1 MPIQM
6 GARVYLPTLGRFT
19 SVDPQQGGT
28 ANAYVYVL
36 DPINDFDLTGDFGL
50 KSFANL
56 AGWASVIPGP
66 VGMVAAGVSVVAYA
80 AAGDKKDAL
89 IAAAGVAAAA
99 IGAGAAVKAYK
110 VAKDAKAITT
120 VARLGQMSKITTH
133 GNSLS
138 SVRPTWGY
146 KLYSTAGQFLK
157 NGITSRAVSETRYS
171 RAFMKDKYMVT
182 KSFANRKSAYE
193 WEANQNK
200 IKRGPLNRNWH

>member
-1 MPIQM
+1 M
-6 GARVYLPTLGRFT
+6 GARVYVASMGRFL
-19 SVDPQQGGT
+19 SVDPVQGGT
-28 ANAYVYVL
+28 ANAYAYVL
-36 DPINDFDLTGDFGL
+36 DPINDFGLSGDFGL
-50 KSFANL
+50 KSFANV
-56 AGWASVIPGP
+56 ASWASVIPGP
-66 VGMVAAGVSVVAYA
+66 VGMVTAGVSVVAYA

-157 NGITSRAVSETRYS
+157 NGITSRTIAEKRYTS
-171 RAFMKDKYMVT
+171 TFMADKKMVT
-182 KSFANRKSAYE
+182 KAFTNRRAAYD
-193 WEANQNK
+193 WESRQNK
-200 IKRGPLNRNWH
+200 IRRGPLNRNWH